1 MMPDQSGFYITKKQ
15 ASVTAAALVILGLF
29 VFIAGYF
36 LGKHSVIDGFAQ
48 RTSQESFNDQV
59 DYLLTMQS
67 YAAKNGGVL
76 PEGVSISKEQE
87 VADMLEG
94 LPDALEE
101 NEEKVENTPVIAAV
115 KVPEVKNSNESKS
128 HKIIIDSA
136 SKDKESEENKSVEKA
151 SVIAPSKT
159 GKHYAQLAGFAKKSS
174 AIQMVDR
181 LKKRHIE
188 VEIKTKTSKSASGKT
203 RRTWYQVVTKTYDS
217 VSDVQSIVDKIVA
230 FEKIKR
236 SDVKVV

>member
-1 MMPDQSGFYITKKQ
+1 MMPDQNGFYITKKQ
-15 ASVTAAALVILGLF
+15 ASVTAATLIILGLF

-76 PEGVSISKEQE
+76 PEGVAGSKEQE

-101 NEEKVENTPVIAAV
+101 NEEKTETAPVVIPAA
-115 KVPEVKNSNESKS
+115 KAPEVKDSNELKS
-128 HKIIIDSA
+128 NKVMIEPMAKI
-136 SKDKESEENKSVEKA
+136 KESEEAVSA
-151 SVIAPSKT
+151 TTSSKT
-159 GKHYAQLAGFAKKSS
+159 GKHYAQLAGFAKKSF
-174 AIQMVDR
+174 ALQMVDR
-181 LKKRHIE
+181 LKKRNID

-203 RRTWYQVVTKTYDS
+203 RKAWYQVVTKNYVS
-217 VSDVQSIVDKIVA
+217 VPEVQSVVDKIVT

-236 SDVKVV
+236 SDIKIV